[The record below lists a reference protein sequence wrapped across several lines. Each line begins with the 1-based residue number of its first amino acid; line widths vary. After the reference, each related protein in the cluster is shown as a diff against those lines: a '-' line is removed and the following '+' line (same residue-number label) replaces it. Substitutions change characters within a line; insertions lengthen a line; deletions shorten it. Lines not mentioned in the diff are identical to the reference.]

1 MMMPSPQPMNAYP
14 QAPLTPA
21 AAVRTLLPSRHQL
34 QLLNAVNSFFWCTCT
49 QGGPSP
55 LMDSPTSP
63 TDAQPE
69 DGKALE
75 GGAELEPSDKQA
87 AQVFESALEPEPQVP
102 YTFGAF

>member
-1 MMMPSPQPMNAYP
+1 
-14 QAPLTPA
+14 
-21 AAVRTLLPSRHQL
+21 
-34 QLLNAVNSFFWCTCT
+34 
-49 QGGPSP
+49 
-55 LMDSPTSP
+55 MDSPTSP

-102 YTFGAF
+102 SLSAPSGR

>member
-1 MMMPSPQPMNAYP
+1 MQSTHSSGVP
-14 QAPLTPA
+14 
-21 AAVRTLLPSRHQL
+21 
-34 QLLNAVNSFFWCTCT
+34 CT

-87 AQVFESALEPEPQVP
+87 AQVFESALEPEPQVRP
-102 YTFGAF
+102 LGSLCCLAADAHAIRAVW